1 MVDFSDFSGNS
12 SDDSTAQSAFIDI
25 DTSDAREPMAV
36 DDGEYKV
43 RITGY
48 NKDKNGNVIRTGD
61 TGNRYFIVN
70 FDIPDEEYSKGLS
83 QIFSLPGEST
93 DAKRLNSIK
102 WSLELFKKCFGVIDL
117 DLNSLIGKEGWAL
130 LVKTS
135 DPVYGEQNKIKKFI
149 TGA

>member
-1 MVDFSDFSGNS
+1 MADFSGFN
-12 SDDSTAQSAFIDI
+12 DDSTFQSAFIDI

-36 DDGEYKV
+36 DDGEYRV

-48 NKDKNGNVIRTGD
+48 NKDKDGNIIRSGD

-70 FDIPDEEYSKGLS
+70 FDIPDEEFSKGLS
-83 QIFSLPGEST
+83 QIFSLPSPDT

-102 WSLELFKKCFGVIDL
+102 WSLELFKKCFGVVDL
-117 DLNSLIGKEGWAL
+117 DLNGLIGKEGWAL

>member
-1 MVDFSDFSGNS
+1 MADFSDYSGNS
-12 SDDSTAQSAFIDI
+12 SDDSSTQSTFIDI

-48 NKDKNGNVIRTGD
+48 NKDKAGNVIRTGD

-70 FDIPDEEYSKGLS
+70 FDIPDEEYSKGFS
-83 QIFSLPGEST
+83 KIFSLPNADT

-102 WSLELFKKCFGVIDL
+102 WAIELFKKCFGVVDL
-117 DLNSLIGKEGWAL
+117 DLNGLIGKEGWAL
-130 LVKTS
+130 LVKTN
-135 DPVYGEQNKIKKFI
+135 DPVYGEQNKISTFI

>member
-1 MVDFSDFSGNS
+1 MTDFSDFSGQNS
-12 SDDSTAQSAFIDI
+12 DTTPQSTLIDI
-25 DTSDAREPMAV
+25 DTSDAREPQAV

-48 NKDKNGNVIRTGD
+48 NKDKDGNIIRSGD
-61 TGNRYFIVN
+61 SGNRYFIVN
-70 FDIPDEEYSKGLS
+70 FDIPDEEFSKGLS
-83 QIFSLPGEST
+83 QIFSLPSPDT

-102 WSLELFKKCFGVIDL
+102 WNLELFKRCFGVIDL
-117 DLNSLIGKEGWAL
+117 DLNALIGKEGWAL
-130 LVKTS
+130 IVKTS

>member
-1 MVDFSDFSGNS
+1 MTDFSDFSGSNS
-12 SDDSTAQSAFIDI
+12 DSTTQSTFIDI

-36 DDGEYKV
+36 DDGEYKI

-48 NKDKNGNVIRTGD
+48 NKDKEGNIIRTSD

-70 FDIPDEEYSKGLS
+70 FDIPDEEFSKGLS
-83 QIFSLPGEST
+83 QIFSLPGPDT

-102 WSLELFKKCFGVIDL
+102 WSLELFKKCFGVVDL
-117 DLNSLIGKEGWAL
+117 DLNGLIGKEGWAL